1 MLVMYVLM
9 LCETFC
15 TGCISFGNMNVPDD
29 AFACNSLRLLML
41 PPLMSSSRVCLDWL
55 QSAKHLLIHK
65 YLLT

>member
-41 PPLMSSSRVCLDWL
+41 PDRKSVV
-55 QSAKHLLIHK
+55 
-65 YLLT
+65 

>member
-15 TGCISFGNMNVPDD
+15 TGCISFGNMNVLDD

-41 PPLMSSSRVCLDWL
+41 PPLDRKSVV
-55 QSAKHLLIHK
+55 
-65 YLLT
+65 